1 MVQTLTVWSNGIAE
15 INTGTGTLRLD
26 GVASIGDLQVKL
38 DAIESTIS
46 AAGISQ
52 LHVEKDT
59 FRQFEH
65 AITAGTVALNDFGTT
80 VSSAD
85 FDLIMQYAD
94 AEIAAEAAAMEAER
108 AVAVASMRAGCK
120 PHKYLLR
127 RGKYENQVF
136 L

>member
-15 INTGTGTLRLD
+15 INTGTNFLLCD
-26 GVASIGDLQVKL
+26 GVPFTEALQAKL

-65 AITAGTVALNDFGTT
+65 AVTAGEVASNDFGMT

-85 FDLIMQYAD
+85 FDWIMQHVD
-94 AEIAAEAAAMEAER
+94 TEIAARAAAEAAAAAAAEAEG
-108 AVAVASMRAGCK
+108 ATA
-120 PHKYLLR
+120 
-127 RGKYENQVF
+127 
-136 L
+136 

>member
-65 AITAGTVALNDFGTT
+65 VITAGTVALNDFGTT

-108 AVAVASMRAGCK
+108 AAAVASMRAALG
-120 PHKYLLR
+120 
-127 RGKYENQVF
+127 V
-136 L
+136 